1 MSRERPIYLDYMA
14 TTPIDPAVI
23 QVMLQYMGPDG
34 AFGNSA
40 SKTHVYGQSA
50 ADAIETARGQ
60 VAQVI
65 GAMGEEIIFTT
76 GATNSNHLAILGSAR
91 LYQRK
96 GKHVVTM
103 NTEHK
108 SVLDAFKQ
116 LEREGFEVTYLS
128 PNKNGLLS
136 LEKLEQVIRDDTI
149 LVSIMHVN
157 NEIGVIQD
165 IQAIGLMLAG
175 KGIVFHV
182 DAAQSAAKLPIDVNA
197 MRVSLM
203 SLSAHK
209 VYGPKGVGALYI
221 RQKPRIR
228 LQPISV
234 GATQER
240 SLQAG
245 TLATH
250 QIVGMGAAFELAESL
265 RVSEQTRILRMREQ
279 LWGGINDLSAIV
291 LNGDPIKRIAGN
303 LNFSVKGVDSV
314 LLIPALYELAV
325 STTSACLSSQ
335 LQPSYVLEAI
345 GVTKALALSSV
356 RLSLGRFT
364 TSEDIDKIIRVIRYR
379 IKELTS

>member
-34 AFGNSA
+34 AFGNSS

-116 LEREGFEVTYLS
+116 LEHEGFEVTYLS